1 MGNVHG
7 WQGSMSSGDPVR
19 KKWANSLCESYM
31 LLTFWQNK
39 ETSFLAEQRGNEQ
52 DLITSH
58 CTKWLLLL
66 LSIITILYQHKMPHN
81 KFPPWWERPF
91 AWCKEYW
98 VFFLINIFEQI
109 RDLPEKQLELTL
121 KWSNDLT
128 IIANVKIFFRWMVW
142 MYASL
147 LKSSRIWYVYWFCW
161 HWCQIIATHDTYNT
175 HNGV

>member
-39 ETSFLAEQRGNEQ
+39 ETSFLSEQRGNEQ

-66 LSIITILYQHKMPHN
+66 LSIITILYQHKMPH
-81 KFPPWWERPF
+81 KQIPTMMGKTF
-91 AWCKEYW
+91 CL
-98 VFFLINIFEQI
+98 VQGVLSFFLINIFEQI
-109 RDLPEKQLELTL
+109 RDLPENQLELTL
-121 KWSNDLT
+121 KWSIDLT
-128 IIANVKIFFRWMVW
+128 IIAIVKIFLRWMVW
-142 MYASL
+142 MYASS
-147 LKSSRIWYVYWFCW
+147 LKSSWIWYAYWFSW
-161 HWCQIIATHDTYNT
+161 NWWQITTTNDIYNS